1 MDAPRIQDYAVIG
14 DSRST
19 ALVSRDGSIDWLC
32 WPQFDSASLFAAVLD
47 PSVGGSWR
55 IAPVGTARIKREYIE
70 GSNVLVTT
78 FEVPTGEVRVTD
90 LMSVLSEEA
99 KKHILAPEHELIRL
113 VECVRG
119 TVDLQVQFCPR
130 PDYARRMPRL
140 RDARALGIRLEV
152 GSHLYTLRT
161 DAHLEVH
168 PDGAAR
174 GLLQLQAGERRHFSL
189 VYDREGPAVLS
200 PLGTHAREAIQRTI
214 AWWKSWSNR
223 CSYQGPY
230 RKQVIR
236 SLLALKLLSFA
247 PSGAIVAAPTTSLP
261 ERVGGTLNW
270 DYRFCWVRDA
280 SLTVRA
286 LLDVGYA
293 DEAVAFVSWLLHA
306 TRLTRPE
313 LRVLYDVY
321 GESPKDEE
329 ILPHLKGYG
338 GSQPVRVRN
347 AAADQL
353 QLDSYGEVIDAVAQ
367 MCRRGAALDQETQ
380 RMLRQFGR
388 YVCASWQRP
397 DHGIWEPRGS
407 PKHHT
412 HSRVLCWVALDRLIE
427 LHRMG
432 AIERIPVDRFEENRR
447 LIRKDVERH
456 GWSRRLRSYT
466 QVLGEDSV
474 DASLLLLSWYGFVD
488 ARHPRMKRTFRR
500 IQERLE
506 PAPGLFYRYEE
517 SRSDREGAFG
527 ICSFWAAE
535 YLARGGGSLEEV
547 EHCFQQ
553 LLSYGNDV
561 GLYAEE
567 IDPDT
572 GEPLGNFP
580 QAFTHVGL
588 ISAALALEERRREEA
603 EGRPARVP
611 YRDEER
617 PLLEVQP

>member
-1 MDAPRIQDYAVIG
+1 MNAPRIQDYAVIG

-55 IAPVGTARIKREYIE
+55 IAPVGAFRSRREYLE

-99 KKHILAPEHELIRL
+99 KKHVLTPEHELIRL

-119 TVDLQVQFCPR
+119 TVELQVQFCPR
-130 PDYARRMPRL
+130 PDYARQTPRL
-140 RDARALGIRLEV
+140 RDARALGIRLEH

-168 PDGAAR
+168 PDGVAR
-174 GLLQLQAGERRHFSL
+174 GQLRLRAGERRHLSL
-189 VYDREGPAVLS
+189 TYDREGPAVLS
-200 PLGTHAREAIQRTI
+200 PLGDHVREAMQRTT
-214 AWWKSWSNR
+214 AWWRSWSSR
-223 CSYQGPY
+223 CSYRGPY
-230 RKQVIR
+230 REQVIR

-261 ERVGGTLNW
+261 ERIRGGLNW

-293 DEAVAFVSWLLHA
+293 DEATAFVSWLLHA

-321 GESPKDEE
+321 GELPKNEE
-329 ILPHLKGYG
+329 ILPHLRGHR
-338 GSQPVRVRN
+338 GSQPVRIRN

-353 QLDSYGEVIDAVAQ
+353 QLDSYGEVIDAVVQ
-367 MCRRGAALDQETQ
+367 MCRRGARLDRETQ
-380 RMLRQFGR
+380 RMLRQFGQ
-388 YVCASWQRP
+388 YVCENWQLP

-412 HSRVLCWVALDRLIE
+412 HSRVLCWVALDRLLE

-432 AIERIPVDRFEENRR
+432 AIERIPVDWFEKDRE
-447 LIRKDVERH
+447 LIRQDVEEH
-456 GWSRRLRSYT
+456 GWSPHLRSYT

-474 DASLLLLSWYGFVD
+474 DASLLLLSWYGFAD
-488 ARHPRMKRTFRR
+488 ARHPRMRGTFQR

-506 PAPGLFYRYEE
+506 TSPGLLYRHEE
-517 SRSDREGAFG
+517 SHADSEGAFG
-527 ICSFWAAE
+527 ICSFWAVE
-535 YLARGGGSLEEV
+535 YLARGGGSLEEA
-547 EHCFQQ
+547 EHCFEQ

-567 IDPDT
+567 IAPDT

-588 ISAALALEERRREEA
+588 ISAALAIEERRREEA
-603 EGRPARVP
+603 EGKPASVP
-611 YRDEER
+611 RWTEEHP
-617 PLLEVQP
+617 PLEIQP

>member
-1 MDAPRIQDYAVIG
+1 MNAPRIQDYAVIG

-19 ALVSRDGSIDWLC
+19 ALVSRDGAIDWLC
-32 WPQFDSASLFAAVLD
+32 WPQFDSTSLFAAVLD
-47 PSVGGSWR
+47 PAVGGSWR
-55 IAPVGTARIKREYIE
+55 IAPVGAFGARREYLE
-70 GSNVLVTT
+70 GSNVLVAT
-78 FEVPTGEVRVTD
+78 FEVSTGEVRVTD

-99 KKHILAPEHELIRL
+99 KKHVLAPEHELIRL

-119 TVDLQVQFCPR
+119 TVELHVEFSPR
-130 PDYARRMPRL
+130 PDYARRAPRL
-140 RDARALGIRLEV
+140 RDARALGIRLEH

-161 DAHLEVH
+161 DAQLEVH
-168 PDGAAR
+168 PDGVAR
-174 GLLQLQAGERRHFSL
+174 GQLRLRAGERRHFSL
-189 VYDREGPAVLS
+189 TYDREGPAVLS
-200 PLGTHAREAIQRTI
+200 PLGAHAQEALQRTT
-214 AWWKSWSNR
+214 AWWRSWSSR
-223 CSYQGPY
+223 CSYRGPY
-230 RKQVIR
+230 REQVIR

-261 ERVGGTLNW
+261 ERVGGDLNW

-293 DEAVAFVSWLLHA
+293 DEAAAFVSWLLHA

-321 GESPKDEE
+321 GELPKDEE
-329 ILPHLKGYG
+329 LLPHLSGYR
-338 GSQPVRVRN
+338 GSRPVRVRN
-347 AAADQL
+347 AAAGQL

-367 MCRRGAALDQETQ
+367 MCRRGAKLDRETQ

-388 YVCASWQRP
+388 YICKSWQLP
-397 DHGIWEPRGS
+397 DHGIWEPRGA

-427 LHRMG
+427 LHRLG
-432 AIERIPVDRFEENRR
+432 KIERIPVDWFERDRR
-447 LIRKDVERH
+447 LIRQDVEER
-456 GWSRRLRSYT
+456 GWSPRLQSYT

-474 DASLLLLSWYGFVD
+474 DASLLLLSWYGFAD
-488 ARHPRMKRTFRR
+488 ARHPRMRGTFRR

-506 PAPGLFYRYEE
+506 TSPGLFYRYEE
-517 SRSDREGAFG
+517 SRAAREGAFG
-527 ICSFWAAE
+527 ICSFWAVE
-535 YLARGGGSLEEV
+535 YLARGGGSLDEAEDCL
-547 EHCFQQ
+547 EQ
-553 LLSYGNDV
+553 LLSYCNDV

-567 IDPDT
+567 IAPDT

-588 ISAALALEERRREEA
+588 ISAVLAIEERRREEA
-603 EGRPARVP
+603 QGRPAGVP
-611 YRDEER
+611 RWEEEHP
-617 PLLEVQP
+617 PLEIHP

>member
-1 MDAPRIQDYAVIG
+1 MDAPKIQDYAVIG

-32 WPQFDSASLFAAVLD
+32 WPQFDSPSLFAAMLD
-47 PSVGGSWR
+47 PTVGGSWR
-55 IAPVGTARIKREYIE
+55 IAPVGTSRVRREYLA

-78 FEVPTGEVRVTD
+78 FEAPTGEVRLTD
-90 LMSVLSEEA
+90 LMSVLSEED
-99 KKHILAPEHELIRL
+99 KKDVLSPEHELIRL

-119 TVDLQVQFCPR
+119 TVELEVQFYPR
-130 PDYARRMPRL
+130 PDYARRRPRL
-140 RDARALGIRLEV
+140 RDAKALGIRLEV

-161 DAHLEVH
+161 DAQLEVH
-168 PDGAAR
+168 PDGVAR
-174 GLLQLQAGERRHFSL
+174 GRIQLRAGERRHFSL
-189 VYDREGPAVLS
+189 AYDREGPAVLS
-200 PLGTHAREAIQRTI
+200 PLGDHVLTAIQRTT
-214 AWWKSWSNR
+214 AWWRSWSSR
-223 CSYQGPY
+223 CSYNGPY
-230 RKQVIR
+230 QQQVIR

-261 ERVGGTLNW
+261 ERVGGPLNW

-286 LLDVGYA
+286 LLDLGYE
-293 DEAVAFVSWLLHA
+293 DEATAFVSWLLHA

-321 GESPKDEE
+321 GESPEDEE
-329 ILPHLKGYG
+329 ILPHLSGYG
-338 GSQPVRVRN
+338 GSRPVRVRN

-367 MCRRGAALDQETQ
+367 ICRRGAALDHETQ

-388 YVCASWQRP
+388 YVCANWMRP
-397 DHGIWEPRGS
+397 DHGIWEPRDA
-407 PKHHT
+407 PQHHT
-412 HSRVLCWVALDRLIE
+412 HSRVLCWVAVDRLIE
-427 LHRMG
+427 LHRLG
-432 AIERIPVDRFEENRR
+432 ALDRIPVDRFEENRR
-447 LIRKDVERH
+447 LIRRDVEEH
-456 GWSRRLRSYT
+456 GWSPRLRSYT

-474 DASLLLLSWYGFVD
+474 DASLLLLSWYGFAD
-488 ARHPRMKRTFRR
+488 ARHPRMKGTFQR

-506 PAPGLFYRYEE
+506 PVPALLYRHEG
-517 SRSDREGAFG
+517 SRSDREGTFG

-535 YLARGGGSLEEV
+535 YLARGGGSLEEA
-547 EHCFQQ
+547 EYCFQQ
-553 LLSYGNDV
+553 LLAYANDM

-567 IDPDT
+567 IDADT

-588 ISAALALEERRREEA
+588 ISAALAFEERRQEEA
-603 EGRPARVP
+603 EGKPTRVP
-611 YRDEER
+611 YLGEEH